1 MTKQLVITTGT
12 FELVDYSGTTTTL
25 IGNTRPV
32 VVEKTSFIQ
41 ARAAAGQLKVLD
53 TELPD
58 EATDE
63 EFAKYWNESDGDQ
76 PLAVEAFK
84 SSFGKTED
92 DDDGDEE
99 KKPTRRGRRAK
110 ADDEEEDTPNKQE

>member
-1 MTKQLVITTGT
+1 MTKQLVITTGQV
-12 FELVDYSGTTTTL
+12 ELVDYSGAQTTL

-58 EATDE
+58 TATDE
-63 EFAKYWNESDGDQ
+63 EFAQYWKESDGDQ
-76 PLAVEAFK
+76 ALAISAFK
-84 SSFGKTED
+84 STREDED
-92 DDDGDEE
+92 DDKDD
-99 KKPTRRGRRAK
+99 KPARRGRRAK
-110 ADDEEEDTPNKQE
+110 NETEDTPNKQE